1 MPKSIKVT
9 LDGQEYTITE
19 KRSRENAEWRQE
31 LGGPFAQLVDL
42 LETGPD
48 VELTDMQSL
57 ANVVRSVSGLL
68 LTSID
73 TVKDLLASYAKGSM
87 PQLPL
92 DDAYDSEIIEAFGE
106 VLGLAFPFGSILTK
120 ARGLSRPPTKPS

>member
-1 MPKSIKVT
+1 LPKQVKVI

-19 KRSRENAEWRQE
+19 KRSRENAKWRQE

-42 LETGPD
+42 LELGPD

-57 ANVVRSVSGLL
+57 AGLVRSVSGLL

-73 TVKDLLASYAKGSM
+73 NVKTLLASYA
-87 PQLPL
+87 PELPL
-92 DDAYDSEIIEAFGE
+92 DDAYDSEIMNAFAE
-106 VLGLAFPFGSILTK
+106 VLTLAFPFGSLINK
-120 ARGLSRPPTKPS
+120 VRGLSGAQTAQN

>member
-1 MPKSIKVT
+1 MPKTVT
-9 LDGQEYTITE
+9 VILDEKEYTITE
-19 KRSRENAEWRQE
+19 KRSRENAKWRRE

-42 LETGPD
+42 LEAGPD

-73 TVKDLLASYAKGSM
+73 TVKALLASYA
-87 PQLPL
+87 PDLPL
-92 DDAYDSEIIEAFGE
+92 DEAYDSEIMEAFTE
-106 VLGLAFPFGSILTK
+106 VLGLAFPFGSVVNRI
-120 ARGLSRPPTKPS
+120 RGLSGQRTAPN

>member
-1 MPKSIKVT
+1 MPKQITVT

-19 KRSRENAEWRQE
+19 KRSRENAEWRRE

-42 LETGPD
+42 LEQGPD

-73 TVKDLLASYAKGSM
+73 TVKELLASYA
-87 PQLPL
+87 PELPL
-92 DDAYDSEIIEAFGE
+92 DDAYDSEIMAAFTE
-106 VLGLAFPFGSILTK
+106 VLGLAFPFGALATK
-120 ARGLSRPPTKPS
+120 IRGLSGQRTAPS

>member
-1 MPKSIKVT
+1 LPKQITIT
-9 LDGQEYTITE
+9 LDGEQYTITE
-19 KRSRENAEWRQE
+19 KRSRDNAKWRQE

-42 LETGPD
+42 LEAGPD

-73 TVKDLLASYAKGSM
+73 TVKALLASYA
-87 PQLPL
+87 PTLPL
-92 DDAYDSEIIEAFGE
+92 ENAYDSEIMAAFTE
-106 VLGLAFPFGSILTK
+106 VLGLAFPFGSLVKKI
-120 ARGLSRPPTKPS
+120 RGLSGPPTRQS